1 MSGKPKFAVI
11 TGFLGQ
17 SQDRFRAYNAPRTL
31 EEKFRMM
38 QSLENVDGVE
48 LVYPYEVND
57 PALVRSLL
65 EKYGLN
71 MAAVN
76 VNIKKDDDFLHGSI
90 SHPDK
95 SVRNKAVRFIKEAKD
110 FAAAVGADKVQCCP
124 LGDGYEYSFQ
134 SDYRSAWKHMVGC
147 IEEAGDYKPEIP
159 LFLEYKP
166 NEIRGNCFL
175 ENCAKTLCL
184 LHDVG
189 NRNVGVTLDFG
200 HSKYGGETPAE
211 ALSLVA
217 NSPFPYYI
225 HINDNDGRWD
235 WDYMAGTSNFQL
247 YVEFVYYLKL
257 FGYSDYL
264 TSDTSP
270 TRVDIKE
277 CFEANARWTM
287 KIWNLL
293 DAMGMD
299 ELNRLLNQTDFVK
312 NWKFLEKELFF
323 RGME

>member
-1 MSGKPKFAVI
+1 MSIKPKYAVI

-17 SQDRFRAYNAPRTL
+17 TADRFRTYNVPATL
-31 EEKFRMM
+31 EEKFKMM
-38 QSLENVDGVE
+38 NSLENVDGVE

-57 PALVRSLL
+57 A
-65 EKYGLN
+65 EKLKPMLKKYDLN

-95 SVRNKAVRFIKEAKD
+95 TVREKAVRFIKEAKD
-110 FAAAVGADKVQCCP
+110 FAVAVGADKVQCCP

-134 SDYRSAWKHMVGC
+134 SDYAASWKRMVAC
-147 IEEAGDYKPEIP
+147 LEEAGDYKPEIP
-159 LFLEYKP
+159 LFIEYKP
-166 NEIRGNCFL
+166 NEIRGNCFI
-175 ENCAKTLCL
+175 ENAAKTLCL
-184 LHDVG
+184 LSDVG
-189 NRNVGVTLDFG
+189 NESIGVTLDYG
-200 HSKYGGETPAE
+200 HSMYSGETPAE
-211 ALSLVA
+211 ALCLVA
-217 NSPFPYYI
+217 ESRFPYYI

-235 WDYMAGTSNFQL
+235 WDYMAGTSNFQS
-247 YVEFVYYLKL
+247 YVEFVYYLKR

-277 CFEANARWTM
+277 CFEANARWTQ
-287 KIWNLL
+287 KIWDLL
-293 DAMGMD
+293 DRMD
-299 ELNRLLNQTDFVK
+299 LQELTKLINQTDFVK

-323 RGME
+323 RG